1 MWGWGVYQ
9 DKTLYGAN
17 PHFSKKEKNEIKTE
31 KNKKIGKNFGKR
43 RKVIIFALSLKI
55 INLNISYSCA
65 LSL

>member
-1 MWGWGVYQ
+1 MWGWGGVYQ

-17 PHFSKKEKNEIKTE
+17 PHFSKKEKNLTE